1 MFGDLVIDPEAREV
15 RVGERTA
22 ELTRIEFDLLDTLSA
37 PPRRAFTR
45 RQLQEAV
52 WGEDWYG
59 DDHAIDVHI
68 SNLRRKLEQ
77 DPRSPRYIKT
87 VRGVGYRMGDATA

>member
-1 MFGDLVIDPEAREV
+1 LVIDPEAREV
-15 RVGERTA
+15 RVGGTPV
-22 ELTRIEFDLLDTLSA
+22 ELTKIEFDLLDTLSA
-37 PPRRAFTR
+37 SPRVAFTR

-68 SNLRRKLEQ
+68 SNLRRKLE
-77 DPRSPRYIKT
+77 PRYIRT
-87 VRGVGYRMGDATA
+87 VRGVGYRMGEG